1 MDRTQGSGGLV
12 QAVEAVPNSRRKFF
26 TGSAKWAG
34 MAAVASRLAAQSTPV
49 PAGDI
54 AILNYA
60 LTLEHLEANFY
71 TQGLKTFTS
80 VDFANGQFMQGL
92 GDQIN
97 GDVFGFLSIIR
108 DHEQTHERKLTSVIK
123 SLGGTPVAACTYNFG
138 YKTADDFIAIAM
150 ALENTG
156 VMAYDG
162 ALGQIQTP
170 SLRTAGA
177 TIATVEARHAAYLNQ
192 LNGAVPFPDAF
203 DTPKTMAQI
212 LAIAGPFITSCPG
225 M

>member
-1 MDRTQGSGGLV
+1 MERSKRSDGIV
-12 QAVEAVPNSRRKFF
+12 PAAEAVSSSRRKFF
-26 TGSAKWAG
+26 SGSVKWAG

-80 VDFANGQFMQGL
+80 VDFANAQFMMGL
-92 GDQIN
+92 GGQIG
-97 GDVFGFLSIIR
+97 GDVFGFLSLIR
-108 DHEQTHERKLTSVIK
+108 DHEQQHERKLTSVIK
-123 SLGGTPVAACTYNFG
+123 SLGGTPVPVCTYNFG

-162 ALGQIQTP
+162 ALGQIMTP
-170 SLRTAGA
+170 ALRTAGA

-192 LNGAVPFPDAF
+192 LNGASPFPNAF
-203 DTPKTMAQI
+203 DTPMTMAQI